1 MSTTMCGTTG
11 HGRGT
16 VGRSLR
22 STMLALV
29 MCSFISPLAA
39 QQPARSGFGMSF
51 GLGWGSAG
59 VTCEDC
65 DIEIEDRTEGL
76 AGYVRIGG
84 NVNARLFVGVEGIG
98 WLKNSDGLERRIA
111 AVSLVTVGYPSAT
124 AGFFVRGGFGGVR
137 AVIEDAIFSVTGEG
151 LSWQIGAG
159 FDIPMGAGA
168 ALTPYVTYLNSSN
181 VTAHLNEVSLGT
193 NLNPNILLAG
203 LAITVR

>member
-1 MSTTMCGTTG
+1 MNTTRGITT
-11 HGRGT
+11 
-16 VGRSLR
+16 VLACLCS
-22 STMLALV
+22 LAL
-29 MCSFISPLAA
+29 PAAA

-65 DIEIEDRTEGL
+65 NIEVEDRIEGL

-84 NVNARLFVGVEGIG
+84 SVNPRLFVGVEGIG

-111 AVSLVTVGYPSAT
+111 AVSFVTVGYPSAT
-124 AGFFVRGGFGGVR
+124 AGFFLRGGFGGVR
-137 AVIEDAIFSVTGEG
+137 AVVENSLYSVTGEG
-151 LSWQIGAG
+151 LSWQFGAG
-159 FDIPMGAGA
+159 FDIPMGSGA

-181 VTAHLNEVSLGT
+181 VTAHVNEVSLET
-193 NLNPNILLAG
+193 NLNPNILQAG